1 MFTCSQATR
10 TGWSPEERLGVGGF
24 VLIRERLGVGGF
36 VLRRERLGVG
46 GFVLRRERLGVG
58 GFVLRR
64 EIMRRLRVE
73 KMLSVFAL
81 KHHLKWRSP

>member
-24 VLIRERLGVGGF
+24 VSIEERLGVGGF
-36 VLRRERLGVG
+36 VSSEERLGVG
-46 GFVLRRERLGVG
+46 V
-58 GFVLRR
+58 FVLRR
-64 EIMRRLRVE
+64 EIMKRLRAE
-73 KMLSVFAL
+73 KMLYLFAL